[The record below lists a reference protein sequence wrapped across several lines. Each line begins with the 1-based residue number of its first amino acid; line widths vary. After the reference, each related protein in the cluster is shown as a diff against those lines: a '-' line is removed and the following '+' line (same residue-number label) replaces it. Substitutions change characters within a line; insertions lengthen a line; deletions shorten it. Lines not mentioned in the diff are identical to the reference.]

1 MTFQDPWYRYPKGVS
16 NLGTDTQREYRY
28 PREGTDT
35 LRLGT
40 DTLRQNLQRSS
51 ATASFSKGVPIP
63 SDKICNGLLQ
73 RLVFQKGYR
82 YPKPWYRYPLSRMAE
97 LAGKTPPTAPNKVQ
111 RSPTARITFV
121 TIKQASKHQG
131 KTNASLYNIIMI
143 KNCLSA

>member
-1 MTFQDPWYRYPKGVS
+1 MKEEWGDGKCKLWDMLPISERREGEETPGTDTLREVSIPSLLFFKLQIPVS

-28 PREGTDT
+28 PRAGTGT
-35 LRLGT
+35 L
-40 DTLRQNLQRSS
+40 
-51 ATASFSKGVPIP
+51 
-63 SDKICNGLLQ
+63 

-111 RSPTARITFV
+111 RSPTARITFG

-143 KNCLSA
+143 KNCLSD